1 MDVTPLSDSSDMHA
15 PSHCE
20 KLFSSDFC
28 QEFIGAF
35 VRSAAGVIAGV
46 KPAAVYSFKI
56 TSQCSSCVLRACP
69 VAQYRSMMCDF
80 AHEVELFGIK
90 ILPISPVSTRVH
102 FLVYRADQVE
112 RIISDVQTQEFLRE
126 RGFMPSSWQRVIR
139 DFRARLTRYHCGLSQ
154 KYPHEIGVILGY
166 PLEDVKGFISGGR
179 ETCRGLWRAYGNVE
193 AARMRF
199 KRLATAEQAFR
210 TRFSQGESLFALLQS
225 AGDTNVSAA

>member
-28 QEFIGAF
+28 QEFIGSF

-56 TSQCSSCVLRACP
+56 TSRCSSCVLRACP

-80 AHEVELFGIK
+80 AYEVELFGIK

-154 KYPHEIGVILGY
+154 KYPHEIGVILG
-166 PLEDVKGFISGGR
+166 P
-179 ETCRGLWRAYGNVE
+179 WRAYGNVE
-193 AARMRF
+193 AARVRF